1 MQTSCVPHSK
11 TYIAIDLKSFY
22 TSVECV
28 ERGLNPLTT
37 DLVVAD
43 VSRTEKT
50 ICLAV
55 SPSLKSYGLPGRA
68 RLFEVVQRL
77 REVNNKRKEELLEGS
92 FTGKSSYAIDL
103 EQHKAWEVDYI
114 TAVPRMAHSIQ
125 HSVKIYSIYLR
136 YVALGDIHVYSIDEE
151 FIDATLY
158 LYSSKLST
166 HDFAMKIIRDVLRET
181 GKQLQQV

>member
-1 MQTSCVPHSK
+1 MQTSCDPHSK
-11 TYIAIDLKSFY
+11 AHIAIDLKSFY

-55 SPSLKSYGLPGRA
+55 SLSLKFMVYQGVHVYL
-68 RLFEVVQRL
+68 RLF
-77 REVNNKRKEELLEGS
+77 NDCAKSYNKRKEELLEGS

-114 TAVPRMAHSIQ
+114 TAVPRMAHNIQ

>member
-1 MQTSCVPHSK
+1 M
-11 TYIAIDLKSFY
+11 
-22 TSVECV
+22 
-28 ERGLNPLTT
+28 
-37 DLVVAD
+37 
-43 VSRTEKT
+43 
-50 ICLAV
+50 
-55 SPSLKSYGLPGRA
+55 
-68 RLFEVVQRL
+68 
-77 REVNNKRKEELLEGS
+77 EGS

-103 EQHKAWEVDYI
+103 EQHKDWEVDYI
-114 TAVPRMAHSIQ
+114 MAVPRMAHNIQ

-166 HDFAMKIIRDVLRET
+166 HKIIRDVLRET